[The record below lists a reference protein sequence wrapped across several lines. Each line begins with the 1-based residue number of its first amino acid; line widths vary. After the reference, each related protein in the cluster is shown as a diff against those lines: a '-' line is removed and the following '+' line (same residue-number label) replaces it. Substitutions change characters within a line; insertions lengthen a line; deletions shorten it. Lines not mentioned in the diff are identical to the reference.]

1 MTEST
6 CGRIYKL
13 SGDYDVSS
21 DGQRSVIPKFNPES
35 SDSPRARGTE
45 LVSAIET
52 ALRWREVTAD
62 HAALIHGGLPGPVFD
77 PFRFSSRY
85 PRFKALTV

>member
-6 CGRIYKL
+6 CGCIHKV

-21 DGQRSVIPKFNPES
+21 DGQRSVIPKSNPET

-45 LVSAIET
+45 LVSGIET

-62 HAALIHGGLPGPVFD
+62 HAALILGGLPGSVFD
-77 PFRFSSRY
+77 PFRFSSPY
-85 PRFKALTV
+85 PRFKDLTF